1 MPEEKNGVYFRKWG
15 VKKPKAVI
23 IAVHGMGAH
32 TDRWKF
38 LAEFMNTKKIAVY
51 AVELKGYGVL
61 AQEPGYAESFRVYYR
76 DIAALK
82 AMAISENPNAPVFI
96 IGESMGGLITHMNL
110 IEYDG
115 NYSGVIEVSPAFMDN
130 MKMSLGYRLNIFLNS
145 IINPKRPFAMPFK
158 SEELTHDKAVLKW
171 LAKEKKEHR
180 FAAAGPLKEIL
191 FKQIKAGFATGSI
204 RIPALFLIADQD
216 YLINTKS
223 MENIFGKV
231 KSEKRLIKYENTF
244 HALSIEKDRNKIFE
258 DIHKWMTETIKKGG
272 GIQNTKWKK

>member
-38 LAEFMNTKKIAVY
+38 LAEFMNAKKIAVY

-191 FKQIKAGFATGSI
+191 FKQIKAGFKTGSI
-204 RIPALFLIADQD
+204 RIPALFLISDHD
-216 YLINTKS
+216 YLISTKS
-223 MENIFGKV
+223 MENIFGKI
-231 KSEKRLIKYENTF
+231 KSEKHLIKYKDTF
-244 HALSIEKDRNKIFE
+244 HALTIEKDRKRIFT
-258 DIHKWMTETIKKGG
+258 DIYKWMVQTIKKGG